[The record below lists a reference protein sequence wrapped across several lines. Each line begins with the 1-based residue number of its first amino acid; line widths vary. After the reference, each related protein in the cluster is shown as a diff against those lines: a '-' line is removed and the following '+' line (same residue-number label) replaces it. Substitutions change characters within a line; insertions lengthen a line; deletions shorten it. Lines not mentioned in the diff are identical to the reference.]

1 MADSNQKETTL
12 GKQIFENDN
21 LSVTVELAPSCTVK
35 YFVQV
40 KKSLALS
47 SYEHAVKK
55 IIKEASIPGF
65 RKGKVPEELIM
76 QRYKKPLDQEWQK
89 ELANRSFQEC
99 YSLTNIPLCN
109 EDSTVSF
116 QVKEHSKTHAELQL
130 TFETE
135 PVIPDIYI
143 STLHIE
149 KLTKKKISEQDI
161 DTTIHRLQCF
171 LATWK
176 KVEERNVEN
185 GDFIHVD
192 VFMTEETPPKAI
204 FTNTR
209 FEVTKEAMAE
219 WMYDLVLNQPIGT
232 SLEGISRPNDNI
244 SEEEKLKFPP
254 KKVLVTI
261 KSIER
266 AILPELTDDFAQR
279 FGAVDIADMR
289 KKLFH
294 LQENQQI
301 EEARQSARDSIYKQL
316 LEKYQFDLP
325 PSLLKK
331 EFAYR
336 WNELIKNENFKSD
349 WESKSESEQLEEQK
363 KLLEEAQY
371 AIRLFYIAKKILF
384 DAGITVSKE
393 DLHPSAQTP
402 LEMLFTDPSL
412 MQFDEKPKEEQAIIL
427 SRIMLKKASDY
438 VINEIEK
445 KEKKPSKK
453 PTEKK

>member
-1 MADSNQKETTL
+1 MEDSNQKQTTS
-12 GKQIFENDN
+12 KNQTFENDN
-21 LSVTVELAPSCTVK
+21 LSLTVEFAPSCTIK
-35 YFVQV
+35 YFIQV
-40 KKSLALS
+40 KKALALS

-116 QVKEHSKTHAELQL
+116 QVENHSKTQAKLQL

-135 PVIPDIYI
+135 PIVPDIDT
-143 STLHIE
+143 STLQIE
-149 KLTKKKISEQDI
+149 NLTIKKITDQDI
-161 DTTIHRLQCF
+161 DATIHRLQCF
-171 LATWK
+171 LATWE

-192 VFMTEETPPKAI
+192 VFMTEETPAKAI
-204 FTNTR
+204 FTDTR
-209 FEVTKEAMAE
+209 FEVSKEAMAQ
-219 WMYDLVLNQPIGT
+219 WMYDLVLNQPLGA
-232 SLEGISRPNDNI
+232 SLEGISRPNNNI

-254 KKVLVTI
+254 KKVLVII
-261 KSIER
+261 KRIER
-266 AILPELTDDFAQR
+266 AILPELTDNFAKR
-279 FGAVDIADMR
+279 FGALDIADMR
-289 KKLFH
+289 KKLLV
-294 LQENQQI
+294 LQEKQQI
-301 EEARQSARDSIYKQL
+301 EEARQSTRESIYKQL

-349 WESKSESEQLEEQK
+349 WKSKSESEQLEEQK
-363 KLLEEAQY
+363 KLLEEAQH

-402 LEMLFTDPSL
+402 LDMLFTDPSL
-412 MQFDEKPKEEQAIIL
+412 MQFEEKPKEEQAIIL

-445 KEKKPSKK
+445 NKKKSVKKPIQPK
-453 PTEKK
+453 

>member
-1 MADSNQKETTL
+1 MADSNQKQTTSE
-12 GKQIFENDN
+12 KQTFENDN
-21 LSVTVELAPSCTVK
+21 LSVTVEFAPSCTVK
-35 YFVQV
+35 YFVEV
-40 KKSLALS
+40 KEALAYK

-116 QVKEHSKTHAELQL
+116 QVENHSKTQAKLQL

-135 PVIPDIYI
+135 PVVPDIDI
-143 STLHIE
+143 STLRIE
-149 KLTKKKISEQDI
+149 NATLKKVTDQDI
-161 DTTIHRLQCF
+161 DTIIHRLQCF
-171 LATWK
+171 LATWE
-176 KVEERNVEN
+176 KVENRNVEK

-204 FTNTR
+204 FSNTR
-209 FEVTKEAMAE
+209 FEVTKEAMAQ
-219 WMYDLVLNQPIGT
+219 WMYDLVLNQPIGA
-232 SLEGISRPNDNI
+232 SLEGISRPNEDI
-244 SEEEKLKFPP
+244 SEGEKLKFPP
-254 KKVLVTI
+254 KKVLVII

-266 AILPELTDDFAQR
+266 AILPELTDEFAKR
-279 FGAVDIADMR
+279 FGAVNIIDMR
-289 KKLFH
+289 EKLLH
-294 LQENQQI
+294 LQEKQQI
-301 EEARQSARDSIYKQL
+301 EEARQITRDSIYKQL

-336 WNELIKNENFKSD
+336 WHELIKNENFKND

-402 LEMLFTDPSL
+402 LEMLFTDPTL
-412 MQFDEKPKEEQAIIL
+412 MEFDQKPKEEQAIIL

-438 VINEIEK
+438 VINEIGK
-445 KEKKPSKK
+445 NKDKSLKKPNQAK
-453 PTEKK
+453 